1 MESTPAPSPVCSSG
15 TASPSV
21 VFTIFFFSGAK
32 SGTVK
37 RVQTLDLL
45 GSVLMLLGLSGVP
58 WYSIRVRV
66 TQETWYVF
74 SYSPFRLL
82 IDMGDRV
89 DSQLLYRAD
98 AAVVGVIFLALLV
111 IVLLKSESR
120 KIRGSSTFVM
130 LILLLFFV
138 SLLPIHIATA
148 SRLTVG
154 TGVYLIGGACM
165 VFTASMFQS
174 NVVQLARRLASML
187 VNSHVIVKIFIS
199 SNISY
204 MIIKRLLS

>member
-1 MESTPAPSPVCSSG
+1 M
-15 TASPSV
+15 
-21 VFTIFFFSGAK
+21 
-32 SGTVK
+32 K

-45 GSVLMLLGLSGVP
+45 GSALMLLGLSGVP

-98 AAVVGVIFLALLV
+98 AAVVGGVFLALLG
-111 IVLLKSESR
+111 IVLLKRESR
-120 KIRGSSTFVM
+120 KVRVSSTFVM
-130 LILLLFFV
+130 LVLLLFFV
-138 SLLPIHIATA
+138 SLLPIHVATA

-154 TGVYLIGGACM
+154 TGVYLVVGACM
-165 VFTASMFQS
+165 VFTVSMFSSKVTQI
-174 NVVQLARRLASML
+174 VRRLVSMF
-187 VNSHVIVKIFIS
+187 VHSHVLVKIFIS

-204 MIIKRLLS
+204 MLIRRLLTHC